1 MGTFDLQL
9 IARRAYDAYAMKTG
23 GRTYDGHNMAS
34 WPDMPERVREA
45 WVAGVAAA
53 VDLALDQLGLD
64 LSTDVD
70 V

>member
-1 MGTFDLQL
+1 MKALDLPL
-9 IARRAYDAYAMKTG
+9 LARRAYDAYAMKTG
-23 GRTYDGHNMAS
+23 GRTYSGGSMGAWTDL
-34 WPDMPERVREA
+34 PERIREA

-53 VDLALDQLGLD
+53 VDLALDQLEVD